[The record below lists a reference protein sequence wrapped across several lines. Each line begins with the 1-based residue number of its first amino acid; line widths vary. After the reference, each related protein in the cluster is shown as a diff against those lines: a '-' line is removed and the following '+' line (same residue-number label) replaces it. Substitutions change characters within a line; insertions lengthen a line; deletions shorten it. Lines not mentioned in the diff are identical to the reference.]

1 MNIFNP
7 VCGILSVLL
16 LGFLSGCNDKS
27 NHESSVTSILK
38 PCPGFV
44 ETGKPPLVYGAE
56 CGELILKE
64 NPADANSNNIS
75 VAILRLPA
83 ISPVADA
90 DPLFL
95 IQGGPGGSSIDM
107 ADQIHSF
114 FADVRKNR
122 DLIFV
127 DQRGTGKSNPL
138 RCEQVSPDDLK
149 LPESEQTEKYVALMK
164 SCAEKYQYNA
174 AFYTTVYAA
183 QDLDA
188 VRSALGYEKINLWGG
203 SYGTRV
209 ALEYARR
216 YPQQA
221 RTIILD
227 GVAPVSIA
235 LPKYFARDA
244 MAALVAVNNECLAQT
259 DCAAEFGDIVKK
271 AETVLQRLTALQATG
286 EPLEIHYEHPRSQ
299 QAESL
304 YLTPRTFSSLLF
316 MSLYSR
322 DLTVLLPRAISFA
335 AREDYRLLAAL
346 SALST
351 EQAQEMNIA
360 EAMRYSVICNE
371 DWPLLS
377 ANDIEQSIPFFG
389 VPFVKDIQPICAL
402 WPKAELP
409 EDYWQ
414 PIKSDVPALLLSGK
428 HDPVTPSVWAQAV
441 AEHLPNATSLSA
453 AGGNHSISSEGCVPQ
468 LIAQF
473 IERASMRNVKAD
485 CVEKIKPLPL
495 VLGASQKKTASSA
508 ADSSSSLNV
517 LSLNISSTSVSST
530 DMSSTGTS
538 STGTSQSGSAE

>member
-1 MNIFNP
+1 MNISWSAY
-7 VCGILSVLL
+7 GILCLLL
-16 LGFLSGCNDKS
+16 LGLLPACSEKI
-27 NHESSVTSILK
+27 ERKAAAVSILK

-56 CGELILKE
+56 CGELTLKE
-64 NPADANSNNIS
+64 NPADANSKDIS

-83 ISPVADA
+83 ISPVANA

-95 IQGGPGGSSIDM
+95 IQGGPGGSSIEM
-107 ADQIHSF
+107 ANQIHSF

-138 RCEQVSPDDLK
+138 RCEQASPEDLK
-149 LPESEQTEKYVALMK
+149 LPEAKQTEKYIALMK
-164 SCAEKYQYNA
+164 NCAEKYQHNA
-174 AFYTTVYAA
+174 AFYTTVDAV

-188 VRSALGYEKINLWGG
+188 VRIALGYEKINLWGG

-216 YPQQA
+216 YPEQA

-259 DCAAEFGDIVKK
+259 DCAAEFGNIVQK
-271 AETVLQRLTALQATG
+271 AETVLQRLNALQAKG
-286 EPLEIHYEHPRSQ
+286 EPLEISYEHPRNQ
-299 QAESL
+299 QTESL
-304 YLTPRTFSSLLF
+304 HLTPRTFSSLIF

-335 AREDYRLLAAL
+335 EKEDYRLLAAL
-346 SALST
+346 SALSS
-351 EQAQEMNIA
+351 ENAQLMNIA
-360 EAMRYSVICNE
+360 EGMRYSVICNE

-377 ANDIEQSIPFFG
+377 VSDIEQSIPFFG
-389 VPFVKDIQPICAL
+389 IPFVKDIQPICAL
-402 WPKAELP
+402 WPKAQLP
-409 EDYWQ
+409 VDYWD

-428 HDPVTPSVWAQAV
+428 HDPVTPDVWAQAV
-441 AEHLPNATSLSA
+441 AAHLPNSTSLSA

-473 IERASMRNVKAD
+473 IERASMKDVKAD

-495 VLGASQKKTASSA
+495 VLGANQKKAASSA
-508 ADSSSSLNV
+508 ADNYSSVGVSSV
-517 LSLNISSTSVSST
+517 SVSSI
-530 DMSSTGTS
+530 DMSS
-538 STGTSQSGSAE
+538 SGSAE

>member
-1 MNIFNP
+1 MNFSKP
-7 VCGILSVLL
+7 VYGVLYLAL
-16 LGFLSGCNDKS
+16 LGFLSGCNEK
-27 NHESSVTSILK
+27 NNQESTAASILN

-64 NPADANSNNIS
+64 NPTDASSNNIS

-95 IQGGPGGSSIDM
+95 IQGGPGGSSIEM
-107 ADQIHSF
+107 ANQIHSF
-114 FADVRKNR
+114 FSDVRKNR

-138 RCEQVSPDDLK
+138 RCEQASPEDLK
-149 LPESEQTEKYVALMK
+149 LPEAEQREKYISLMK
-164 SCAEKYQYNA
+164 SCAEKYQHNA
-174 AFYTTVYAA
+174 AFYTTVQAV

-188 VRSALGYEKINLWGG
+188 VRLALGYEKINLWGG

-216 YPQQA
+216 YPEQA
-221 RTIILD
+221 RTIVLD

-259 DCAAEFGDIVKK
+259 DCAAEFGDIVQK
-271 AETVLQRLTALQATG
+271 AELVLQRLNELQAKG
-286 EPLEIHYEHPRSQ
+286 EPLEISYEHPRNQ
-299 QAESL
+299 RAESL
-304 YLTPRTFSSLLF
+304 HLTPRTFSSLLF

-335 AREDYRLLAAL
+335 EKEDYRLLAAL
-346 SALST
+346 SALSA
-351 EQAQEMNIA
+351 EQAQLMNIT
-360 EAMRYSVICNE
+360 EGMRYSVICNE

-377 ANDIEQSIPFFG
+377 ASDIEQSTPFFG
-389 VPFVKDIQPICAL
+389 IPFVKDMQPICAL

-409 EDYWQ
+409 ADYWQ
-414 PIKSDVPALLLSGK
+414 PIKSDVPALMLSGK
-428 HDPVTPSVWAQAV
+428 HDPVTPDVWAQTV
-441 AEHLPNATSLSA
+441 AAYLPNSTSLSA

-473 IERASMRNVKAD
+473 IERASMKDVKAD
-485 CVEKIKPLPL
+485 CVAKIKPLPL
-495 VLGASQKKTASSA
+495 VLGANQEKTASAA
-508 ADSSSSLNV
+508 ADSSSSL
-517 LSLNISSTSVSST
+517 SVSSA
-530 DMSSTGTS
+530 
-538 STGTSQSGSAE
+538 GSEK

>member
-1 MNIFNP
+1 MNNSWP
-7 VCGILSVLL
+7 AYGILCLL
-16 LGFLSGCNDKS
+16 LLVFLPACSEKLDPKS
-27 NHESSVTSILK
+27 AATLRLK

-56 CGELILKE
+56 CGELLLKE
-64 NPADANSNNIS
+64 NPADVNSKDIS

-107 ADQIHSF
+107 ASQIHGF
-114 FADVRKNR
+114 FTDVRKNR

-138 RCEQVSPDDLK
+138 RCEQATPEDLQ
-149 LPESEQTEKYVALMK
+149 LPESEQTEKYLVLMK
-164 SCAEKYQYNA
+164 SCAEKYQHNA
-174 AFYTTVYAA
+174 AFYTTVHAV

-188 VRSALGYEKINLWGG
+188 VRIALGYDQINLWGG

-221 RTIILD
+221 RSIVLD
-227 GVAPVSIA
+227 GVAPVAIA

-244 MAALVAVNNECLAQT
+244 MAALAAVNKECLAQT
-259 DCAAEFGDIVKK
+259 DCAAEFGDIVQK
-271 AETVLQRLTALQATG
+271 AETVLQRLSALQAKG
-286 EPLEIHYEHPRSQ
+286 EPLKISYEHPRNQ
-299 QAESL
+299 QTESL
-304 YLTPRTFSSLLF
+304 HLTPRIFSSLVF

-335 AREDYRLLAAL
+335 EKEDYRLLAAL
-346 SALST
+346 SALSS
-351 EQAQEMNIA
+351 EHAQLMNIA
-360 EAMRYSVICNE
+360 EGMRYSVICNE

-377 ANDIEQSIPFFG
+377 ANDIEQSAAFFG
-389 VPFVKDIQPICAL
+389 IQFVKEMQPICAL
-402 WPKAELP
+402 WPKAQLP
-409 EDYWQ
+409 ADYWE

-428 HDPVTPSVWAQAV
+428 HDPVTPDVWAQTV
-441 AEHLPNATSLSA
+441 AAHLPNATSLSA
-453 AGGNHSISSEGCVPQ
+453 AGGNHSISPEGCVPQ

-473 IERASMRNVKAD
+473 IERASMQNVNAD
-485 CVEKIKPLPL
+485 CVGKIKPLPL
-495 VLGASQKKTASSA
+495 VLGANQKKTASAA
-508 ADSSSSLNV
+508 ADSSSSL
-517 LSLNISSTSVSST
+517 SASSA
-530 DMSSTGTS
+530 
-538 STGTSQSGSAE
+538 GSET

>member
-1 MNIFNP
+1 MNIRKP
-7 VCGILSVLL
+7 VYGIVCLVL
-16 LGFLSGCNDKS
+16 LGFLLGCSEKS
-27 NHESSVTSILK
+27 SQEAELTSILK

-56 CGELILKE
+56 CGELLVKE
-64 NPADANSNNIS
+64 NPADVNSKEIS
-75 VAILRLPA
+75 LAILRLPA
-83 ISPVADA
+83 ISPAANA

-107 ADQIHSF
+107 ANQIHSF
-114 FADVRKNR
+114 FSDVRKNR

-138 RCEQVSPDDLK
+138 RCEQAAPDDVN
-149 LPESEQTEKYVALMK
+149 LPEPEQIEKYLALMK
-164 SCAEKYQYNA
+164 TCAEKYQTNA
-174 AFYTTVYAA
+174 AFYTTVHAV

-188 VRSALGYEKINLWGG
+188 VRIALGYEHINLWGG

-244 MAALVAVNNECLAQT
+244 MAALVSVNNECLAQT
-259 DCAAEFGDIVKK
+259 DCAAEFGDIVQK
-271 AETVLQRLTALQATG
+271 AETVLQRLTALQSAG
-286 EPLEIHYEHPRSQ
+286 DPLEIAYEHPRNQ
-299 QAESL
+299 QTESL
-304 YLTPRTFSSLLF
+304 RLTPRTFSSLLF

-335 AREDYRLLAAL
+335 EKEDYRLLAAL
-346 SALST
+346 SALSAD
-351 EQAQEMNIA
+351 QAQLMNIA
-360 EAMRYSVICNE
+360 EGMRYSVICNE
-371 DWPLLS
+371 DWPQLS
-377 ANDIEQSIPFFG
+377 AADVEQSVPFFG
-389 VPFVKDIQPICAL
+389 VPFVKEMQPICAL
-402 WPKAELP
+402 WPKAKLP

-428 HDPVTPSVWAQAV
+428 HDPVTPDVWAQTV
-441 AEHLPNATSLSA
+441 AAHLPNSTSLSA
-453 AGGNHSISSEGCVPQ
+453 AGGNHSISTEGCVPQ

-473 IERASMRNVKAD
+473 IERASMQNVNAD

-495 VLGASQKKTASSA
+495 VLGANQKKIN
-508 ADSSSSLNV
+508 SSSSA
-517 LSLNISSTSVSST
+517 S
-530 DMSSTGTS
+530 TS
-538 STGTSQSGSAE
+538 STGSAE

>member
-1 MNIFNP
+1 MKITRP
-7 VCGILSVLL
+7 VYGILCLLL
-16 LGFLSGCNDKS
+16 LGFLPACSENKKT
-27 NHESSVTSILK
+27 ESSNVSILK

-64 NPADANSNNIS
+64 NPADASSSDIR

-83 ISPVADA
+83 ISPVPDT

-107 ADQIHSF
+107 ATQLHSF
-114 FADVRKNR
+114 FTDVRKNR

-138 RCEQVSPDDLK
+138 SCEQLNSDDLK
-149 LPESEQTEKYVALMK
+149 LPEAVQAEKYFTLMK
-164 SCAEKYQYNA
+164 SCAEKYQANS
-174 AFYTTVYAA
+174 AFYTTVYAV

-188 VRSALGYEKINLWGG
+188 VRIALGYKNINLWGG

-216 YPQQA
+216 YPQYT
-221 RTIILD
+221 RSIILD

-244 MAALVAVNNECLAQT
+244 MAALTTINNECLAKT
-259 DCAAEFGDIVKK
+259 DCATEFGDIVQK
-271 AETVLQRLTALQATG
+271 AEIVLQRLSALQ
-286 EPLEIHYEHPRSQ
+286 EKSESLEVSYEHPRNQ
-299 QAESL
+299 LTETL
-304 YLTPRTFSSLLF
+304 NLTPRTFSSLIF

-335 AREDYRLLAAL
+335 EKGDYRLLAAL
-346 SALST
+346 SALSG
-351 EQAQEMNIA
+351 EQMQLMNIT
-360 EAMRYSVICNE
+360 EGMRYSVICNE

-377 ANDIEQSIPFFG
+377 RDDIEQSKPFLGFN
-389 VPFVKDIQPICAL
+389 FVKEMQAICDL
-402 WPKAELP
+402 WPNAGLP
-409 EDYWQ
+409 ADYWQ
-414 PIKSDVPALLLSGK
+414 PVKSEVPALLLSGK
-428 HDPVTPSVWAQAV
+428 HDPVTPEIWAKTV
-441 AEHLPNATSLSA
+441 AANLPNATMLSA

-473 IERASMRNVKAD
+473 IERASMQGVKSD
-485 CVEKIKPLPL
+485 CVNNIKPLPL
-495 VLGASQKKTASSA
+495 VLGANQKQSASST
-508 ADSSSSLNV
+508 AD
-517 LSLNISSTSVSST
+517 SVSST
-530 DMSSTGTS
+530 
-538 STGTSQSGSAE
+538 GSAQP

>member
-1 MNIFNP
+1 MNIISP
-7 VCGILSVLL
+7 IYGALCLL
-16 LGFLSGCNDKS
+16 LLFFLSGCNEKTDQQS
-27 NHESSVTSILK
+27 ATTSILK

-56 CGELILKE
+56 CGELTLKE
-64 NPADANSNNIS
+64 NPADANSNDIS

-107 ADQIHSF
+107 ASQIHGF

-122 DLIFV
+122 DLVFV
-127 DQRGTGKSNPL
+127 DQRGTGKSNSL
-138 RCEQVSPDDLK
+138 RCEQLTSDELK
-149 LPESEQTEKYVALMK
+149 LPEAEQAEKYLALMK
-164 SCAEKYQYNA
+164 SCAEKYQHNA
-174 AFYTTVYAA
+174 AFYTTVYAV

-188 VRSALGYEKINLWGG
+188 VRSALGYKKINLWGG

-227 GVAPVSIA
+227 GVAPPSIA

-259 DCAAEFGDIVKK
+259 DCAVEFGDIVKK
-271 AETVLQRLTALQATG
+271 AETVLQRLNTLQEKG
-286 EPLEIHYEHPRSQ
+286 EPLEISYEHPRNQ
-299 QAESL
+299 QTDTL
-304 YLTPRTFSSLLF
+304 RLTPRSFSSLLF

-335 AREDYRLLAAL
+335 EKEDYRLLAAL
-346 SALST
+346 SALSA
-351 EQAQEMNIA
+351 EQAQLMNIA

-371 DWPLLS
+371 DWPQLS
-377 ANDIEQSIPFFG
+377 ASDIEQSEPFFG
-389 VPFVKDIQPICAL
+389 VPFVKDMQPICAL

-409 EDYWQ
+409 DDYWQ
-414 PIKSDVPALLLSGK
+414 PVKSAVPALLLSGK
-428 HDPVTPSVWAQAV
+428 HDPVTPELWAQTV
-441 AEHLPNATSLSA
+441 ADHLSNATQLSA
-453 AGGNHSISSEGCVPQ
+453 AGGNHSISIEGCVPQ

-473 IERASMRNVKAD
+473 IERASMQDVKAD
-485 CVEKIKPLPL
+485 CVDKIKPLPL
-495 VLGASQKKTASSA
+495 MLGANQKKSTSSA
-508 ADSSSSLNV
+508 AD
-517 LSLNISSTSVSST
+517 NISSASVSSAAAP
-530 DMSSTGTS
+530 SPNLPPL
-538 STGTSQSGSAE
+538 GSAR

>member
-1 MNIFNP
+1 MNISWP
-7 VCGILSVLL
+7 AYGILCLLL
-16 LGFLSGCNDKS
+16 LGFLPACSEKV
-27 NHESSVTSILK
+27 EREAIATSILK

-64 NPADANSNNIS
+64 NPADANSSDIS

-107 ADQIHSF
+107 ASQIHSF

-122 DLIFV
+122 DLVFV

-138 RCEQVSPDDLK
+138 RCEQAPVENLK
-149 LPESEQTEKYVALMK
+149 LSETEQIEKYLALIK
-164 SCAEKYQYNA
+164 TCAEKYQHNA
-174 AFYTTVYAA
+174 AFYTTVHAV

-188 VRSALGYEKINLWGG
+188 VRIALGYDQINLWGG

-221 RTIILD
+221 RSIVLD
-227 GVAPVSIA
+227 GVAPVDIA

-244 MAALVAVNNECLAQT
+244 MAALVAVNNECLAQPE
-259 DCAAEFGDIVKK
+259 CAAEFGDIVQK
-271 AETVLQRLTALQATG
+271 AETVLQRLNELQVKG
-286 EPLEIHYEHPRSQ
+286 EPLELSYEHPRNQ
-299 QAESL
+299 QTESL
-304 YLTPRTFSSLLF
+304 HLTPRTFSSLLF

-335 AREDYRLLAAL
+335 EQGDYRLLAAL

-351 EQAQEMNIA
+351 EQAQLMNIT
-360 EAMRYSVICNE
+360 EGMRYSVICNE

-377 ANDIEQSIPFFG
+377 ASDIEQSDSFFG
-389 VPFVKDIQPICAL
+389 VTFVKEMQPICAL

-428 HDPVTPSVWAQAV
+428 HDPVTPERWAHAV
-441 AEHLPNATSLSA
+441 AAHLSNSTSLSA
-453 AGGNHSISSEGCVPQ
+453 SGGNHSISSEGCVPQ

-473 IERASMRNVKAD
+473 IERASMQDVNAE
-485 CVEKIKPLPL
+485 CVENIKPLPL
-495 VLGASQKKTASSA
+495 VLGANQKKATSSVP
-508 ADSSSSLNV
+508 DNGSSVSE
-517 LSLNISSTSVSST
+517 SSTSVAST
-530 DMSSTGTS
+530 
-538 STGTSQSGSAE
+538 GSAEE

>member
-1 MNIFNP
+1 MNISWP
-7 VCGILSVLL
+7 AYGILCLLL
-16 LGFLSGCNDKS
+16 LGLLPACSEKTDR
-27 NHESSVTSILK
+27 ESTATSILK

-64 NPADANSNNIS
+64 NPADANSNDIS
-75 VAILRLPA
+75 VAILRLRA

-107 ADQIHSF
+107 ANQIHGF
-114 FADVRKNR
+114 FSDVRKNR

-138 RCEQVSPDDLK
+138 RCEQATPEDLK
-149 LPESEQTEKYVALMK
+149 LPEAAQTEQYIALMK
-164 SCAEKYQYNA
+164 SCAEKYQHNS
-174 AFYTTVYAA
+174 AFYTTVYAV

-188 VRSALGYEKINLWGG
+188 VRIALGYNKINLWGG
-203 SYGTRV
+203 SYGSRV

-216 YPQQA
+216 YPQQT
-221 RTIILD
+221 RSIVLD

-259 DCAAEFGDIVKK
+259 DCAAEFGDIVQK
-271 AETVLQRLTALQATG
+271 AEIVLLRLNELYAKG
-286 EPLEIHYEHPRSQ
+286 EPLEISYEHPRNQ
-299 QAESL
+299 QTESL
-304 YLTPRTFSSLLF
+304 RLTPRTFSSLLF

-335 AREDYRLLAAL
+335 EKEDYRLLAAL
-346 SALST
+346 SALSS
-351 EQAQEMNIA
+351 EQAQLMNIT
-360 EAMRYSVICNE
+360 EGMRYSVICNE

-377 ANDIEQSIPFFG
+377 ASDIEQSVPFFG
-389 VPFVKDIQPICAL
+389 VPFVKEMQSICAL

-409 EDYWQ
+409 ADYWQ
-414 PIKSDVPALLLSGK
+414 PINSDVPALLLSGK
-428 HDPVTPSVWAQAV
+428 HDPVTPDVWAQAV
-441 AEHLPNATSLSA
+441 AAHLLNSTSLSA

-473 IERASMRNVKAD
+473 IERASMQNVKAD
-485 CVEKIKPLPL
+485 CVDKIKPLPL
-495 VLGASQKKTASSA
+495 ILGANQKKSTSSA
-508 ADSSSSLNV
+508 ADTSLSV
-517 LSLNISSTSVSST
+517 SVSSA
-530 DMSSTGTS
+530 SAVSTGS
-538 STGTSQSGSAE
+538 PE

>member
-1 MNIFNP
+1 MKVSWP
-7 VCGILSVLL
+7 LYGILCLL
-16 LGFLSGCNDKS
+16 LLVCLSACSEKNNS
-27 NHESSVTSILK
+27 EAATNSILK

-56 CGELILKE
+56 CGELVVKE
-64 NPADANSNNIS
+64 NPADPNSKNINI
-75 VAILRLPA
+75 AILRLPA

-107 ADQIHSF
+107 ANGIHSF
-114 FADVRKNR
+114 FSDVRKNR

-138 RCEQVSPDDLK
+138 ACEQLKPEDLT
-149 LPESEQTEKYVALMK
+149 LPEIVQTEKYLSLMK
-164 SCAEKYQYNA
+164 SCAEKYRPHS
-174 AFYTTVYAA
+174 AFYTTVHAV

-188 VRSALGYEKINLWGG
+188 VRIALGYNKINLWGG

-227 GVAPVSIA
+227 GVAPVNIA
-235 LPKYFARDA
+235 LPKYFSRDS
-244 MAALVAVNNECLAQT
+244 MAALTAVNDECLAQA
-259 DCAAEFGDIVKK
+259 DCASEFGDIVQK
-271 AETVLQRLTALQATG
+271 AEVVLQRLKLLQEKG
-286 EPLEIHYEHPRSQ
+286 ETLSVSYEHPRNQ
-299 QAESL
+299 LTETL
-304 YLTPRTFSSLLF
+304 KLTPRAFSSLIF

-322 DLTVLLPRAISFA
+322 DLTVLLPRAISNA
-335 AREDYRLLAAL
+335 EKEDYRLLAAVFSL
-346 SALST
+346 SS
-351 EQAQEMNIA
+351 EQSELMNIT
-360 EAMRYSVICNE
+360 EGMRYSVICNE

-377 ANDIEQSIPFFG
+377 QTDIEQSTPFLGFA
-389 VPFVKDIQPICAL
+389 FVKDVQPICAF

-428 HDPVTPSVWAQAV
+428 HDPVTPEVWAKDV
-441 AEHLPNATSLSA
+441 AAHLANATLLSA
-453 AGGNHSISSEGCVPQ
+453 AGGNHSISTEGCIPQ

-473 IERASMRNVKAD
+473 IERASMQNVKAD
-485 CVEKIKPLPL
+485 CVDNIKPLPL
-495 VLGASQKKTASSA
+495 VLGANRKKTPAPA
-508 ADSSSSLNV
+508 ADKV
-517 LSLNISSTSVSST
+517 LP
-530 DMSSTGTS
+530 TGS
-538 STGTSQSGSAE
+538 EQP

>member
-1 MNIFNP
+1 MKITRP
-7 VCGILSVLL
+7 IYGILCLL
-16 LGFLSGCNDKS
+16 LVFLAGCNQTTEQNS
-27 NHESSVTSILK
+27 ATTSILK

-56 CGELILKE
+56 CGELTVKE
-64 NPADANSNNIS
+64 NPADPNSNNIS
-75 VAILRLPA
+75 IAILRLPA

-107 ADQIHSF
+107 ASQIHSF

-122 DLIFV
+122 DLVFV
-127 DQRGTGKSNPL
+127 DQRGTGQSNPL
-138 RCEQVSPDDLK
+138 RCEPLTPEDLL
-149 LPESEQTEKYVALMK
+149 LPETEQVEKYLALMK
-164 SCAEKYQYNA
+164 SCAEKYKTNA
-174 AFYTTVYAA
+174 GFYTTSYAV

-188 VRSALGYEKINLWGG
+188 VRIALAYNKINLWGG

-221 RTIILD
+221 RSMVLD
-227 GVAPVSIA
+227 GVAPVNIA

-244 MAALVAVNNECLAQT
+244 MAALVAVNNECLAQP

-271 AETVLQRLTALQATG
+271 TETVLQRLTQLQAQG
-286 EPLEIHYEHPRSQ
+286 KPLEIRYEHPRNQ
-299 QAESL
+299 QTETLS
-304 YLTPRTFSSLLF
+304 LTPRTFSSLLF

-335 AREDYRLLAAL
+335 EKEDYRLLAAL
-346 SALST
+346 SALSS
-351 EQAQEMNIA
+351 EQAQLMNIT
-360 EAMRYSVICNE
+360 EGMRYSVICNE

-377 ANDIEQSIPFFG
+377 ASDIEQSAPFFG
-389 VPFVKDIQPICAL
+389 IPFVKEMQPICAL

-409 EDYWQ
+409 ADYWQ
-414 PIKSDVPALLLSGK
+414 PINSDVPALLLSGK
-428 HDPVTPSVWAQAV
+428 HDPVTPEIWAQAV
-441 AEHLPNATSLSA
+441 AEHLSNATQLSA
-453 AGGNHSISSEGCVPQ
+453 AGGNHSISIEGCVPQ

-473 IERASMRNVKAD
+473 IERASMQDVKAD

-495 VLGASQKKTASSA
+495 VLGANQKKSTSSA
-508 ADSSSSLNV
+508 DNSSSAVSV
-517 LSLNISSTSVSST
+517 LSSSA
-530 DMSSTGTS
+530 
-538 STGTSQSGSAE
+538 GSEE